1 LAKKTSI
8 RLKTLTAR
16 PANAYGVLDSTPRS
30 FVDINKAQKDELVK
44 ALRISPKIAQSIISW
59 RSKKPITDTSELRLI
74 KGLSTRVIENIRANY
89 ITGADSSLG
98 IANVSI
104 EDGHVYGDKPF
115 KLRIQFF
122 NSSESPVAFVVAQTS
137 WMGEPFEVEQ
147 LVEDSTTGIAVIEFD
162 SERTL
167 PVGQA
172 EFNIAIYRE
181 DGARAD
187 FRKTF
192 FVLPSNP
199 LSLSLSPAGA
209 TVTGT
214 WSARGAYQRSSDT
227 FLTECDVTIANGD
240 SNSVSIDRRT
250 EWKFWDGGING
261 TLIESG
267 FFTWPS
273 SINISG
279 NSIWKGR
286 VSFSSPSGSGI
297 YNKYQGKEDLTVEI
311 LMNARNGRRISG
323 SLTCRVMM
331 AYGVNIIKVG
341 NFGSQEG
348 VDLYDAVD
356 ITRQIYERRD
366 ITFSEVRRWIIDDA
380 HAGGFTILNDD
391 PEFRD
396 LLTSWSVP
404 NDNIDVYLCQDFSW
418 STYNGMAGDIPGPSS
433 KGGDKDGV
441 ATDKTGYADALGR
454 RRLDTDILSKLI
466 GHEVGHY
473 LGLEHVD
480 DANNLMLRNTG
491 VRGPDM
497 TYDQYR
503 KMLPHGYIRVS

>member
-1 LAKKTSI
+1 MV
-8 RLKTLTAR
+8 R
-16 PANAYGVLDSTPRS
+16 PANAYSVLDSTPRV
-30 FVDINKAQKDELVK
+30 FLDINKAGKDDLVK
-44 ALRISPKIAQSIISW
+44 TLKISPKIAQSIINW
-59 RSKKPITDTSELRLI
+59 RNKKPIIDTSDLRLI
-74 KGLSTRVIENIRANY
+74 KGISDRVFKTIHANY
-89 ITGADSSLG
+89 ITAGDSSLR
-98 IANVSI
+98 IVDVSI
-104 EDGHVYGDKPF
+104 EDGYVYSDKPF
-115 KLRIQFF
+115 KLRIQFL
-122 NSSESPVAFVVAQTS
+122 NGSESPVAFVVVRAD

-147 LVEDSTTGIAVIEFD
+147 LVEDSTSGIALIEFD
-162 SERTL
+162 SERTF

-187 FRKTF
+187 FRRTV

-227 FLTECDVTIANGD
+227 FLTECEVTIANGD
-240 SNSVSIDRRT
+240 SNSVSMDRRT

-267 FFTWPS
+267 FFNWPS

-286 VSFSSPSGSGI
+286 VSFSSPPGSGI
-297 YNKYQGKEDLTVEI
+297 YNRYRAKEDMTIEM
-311 LMNARNGRRISG
+311 LMNAGDERRISG
-323 SLTCRVMM
+323 SLTCRVMIE
-331 AYGVNIIKVG
+331 YGVNIIKVG

-348 VDLYDAVD
+348 LDLYDAVD

-366 ITFSEVRRWIIDDA
+366 ITFSGVRRWIIDDTR
-380 HAGGFTILNDD
+380 AGGFTILNDD

-396 LLTSWSVP
+396 LLRGWSVP
-404 NDNIDVYLCQDFSW
+404 NDNIDVYVSHDFDW
-418 STYNGMAGDIPGPSS
+418 STFNGMAGDIPGPSS

-441 ATDKTGYADALGR
+441 AVEKTGYTSALGT
-454 RRLDTDILSKLI
+454 RRLNTDVLSKLI
-466 GHEVGHY
+466 GHELGHY
-473 LGLEHVD
+473 LGLEHVS

-491 VRGPDM
+491 VRGPVM
-497 TYDQYR
+497 TYDQYQI
-503 KMLPHGYIRVS
+503 MLPHGYIRVS